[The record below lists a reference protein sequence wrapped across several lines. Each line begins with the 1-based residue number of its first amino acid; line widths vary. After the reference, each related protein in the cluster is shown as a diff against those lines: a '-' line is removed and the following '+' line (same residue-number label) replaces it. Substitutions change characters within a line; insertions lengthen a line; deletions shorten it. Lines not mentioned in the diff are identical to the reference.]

1 MVYRARLSVDQ
12 RVSRVGG
19 RESRRPDGGDEQ
31 LLERLP
37 ELAGH
42 AAVDAEVERV
52 GENDEKVDHRLGD
65 HQIVVVQFIVDAE
78 NRFIGKYKTPFT
90 HR

>member
-1 MVYRARLSVDQ
+1 MVCCARLAVDQ
-12 RVSRVGG
+12 RISRVGG
-19 RESRRPDGGDEQ
+19 RESGRSDGRDEQ

-52 GENDEKVDHRLGD
+52 GENDEKVDHRFGN
-65 HQIVVVQFIVDAE
+65 HQIVIV
-78 NRFIGKYKTPFT
+78 
-90 HR
+90 